1 MEVVTR
7 MYTKYEE
14 THKLSLEKPTEF
26 WGKEAEKLHWY
37 KKYEKV
43 LDDTNYPFFRW
54 FPGGKT
60 NLCYNAVD
68 RHALG
73 SKRGTAALIWESPET
88 GQSKVFTFYHLYKEV
103 NKFAGV
109 LKNLGVKKGD
119 RIIIYMPMVPE
130 AIIAMLA
137 SVRIGAIHSVV
148 FAGFS
153 RESLAGRIDDATPKL
168 VLTCEAGSRMGKV
181 VKLKGIVNDAIE
193 SATFKPNNIIVF
205 NRGLDKDYPKHELD
219 LDWQELL
226 DTKSERYV
234 EPEVMDST
242 DPSYILYTSGTTG
255 VPKGIVR
262 DTGGYMVALNSSM
275 KQIYD
280 CEPDRDVYFSTS
292 DIGWVVGHSYIV
304 YGPLLQGIPTVLY
317 EGTPVYPNPDAWWR
331 VIEKYGVTVVFSAPT
346 ALRILKKFPEKW
358 MTNRDLSSLR
368 YFFLA
373 GEPLDVPTYEWT
385 VQKFGTDISI
395 IDHYWQTE
403 SGSPMLTNM
412 PGIESLL
419 IKPGSPTK
427 AALGWDLL
435 IIDDNGN
442 ELPPGEKGILVGR
455 YPLPP
460 GNLMTVFGDDERYK
474 QTYWEVYPGRLF
486 NTGDY
491 AIRDEDGYFWVLGR
505 ADEVIKI
512 AGHRLG
518 TREIEEAVSSHPAV
532 AETSCVGV
540 EDPLKGTVVIAFV
553 VLRQSFNTSDI
564 LRKEII
570 QVVRDKIGPIAAP
583 KAVEVVKMLPKTRS
597 GKIMRRI
604 LKGTY
609 EGKSLGDLST
619 IEDGASIEE
628 ISSAINL
635 MKDELGK

>member
-1 MEVVTR
+1 MSMDVDTQ
-7 MYTKYEE
+7 MYTSYEE
-14 THKLSLEKPTEF
+14 AHTLSLKKPTEF
-26 WGKEAEKLHWY
+26 WGKEAQKLHWY
-37 KKYEKV
+37 KNYDQV
-43 LDDTNYPFFRW
+43 LDDSNYPFFRW

-88 GQSKVFTFYHLYKEV
+88 GQSKVFTFYELYKEV

-109 LKNLGVKKGD
+109 LKNLSIEKGD

-137 SVRIGAIHSVV
+137 SVRIGAVHSVV

-153 RESLAGRIDDATPKL
+153 RESLAGRIDDAKPKL
-168 VLTCEAGSRMGKV
+168 VLVCEAGSRMGKV

-193 SATFKPNNIIVF
+193 SATFKPNNIVVF
-205 NRGLDKDYPKHELD
+205 NRDLDKDFPKHELD

-226 DTKSERYV
+226 ETKSERYV
-234 EPEVMDST
+234 EPEQMDST

-255 VPKGIVR
+255 KPKGVVR

-275 KQIYD
+275 KHIYD
-280 CEPDRDVYFSTS
+280 CEPERDVYFSSS

-304 YGPLLQGIPTVLY
+304 YAPLLQGIPTVLY
-317 EGTPVYPNPDAWWR
+317 EGTPVYPTPDAWWR

-346 ALRILKKFPEKW
+346 ALRILKKYPEHW
-358 MTNRDLSSLR
+358 MTDRDLSSLR

-373 GEPLDVPTYEWT
+373 GEPLDVPTYEWA
-385 VQKFGTDISI
+385 VEKLGTKI

-412 PGIESLL
+412 PGIESLP

-435 IIDDNGN
+435 IVDENGK
-442 ELPPGEKGILVGR
+442 EVPPGEKGFLVGR
-455 YPLPP
+455 FPLPP

-474 QTYWEVYPGRLF
+474 STYWEVYPGRLY

-518 TREIEEAVSSHPAV
+518 TREIEEAVSSHSAV
-532 AETSCVGV
+532 AETSCIGV
-540 EDPLKGTVVIAFV
+540 EDPIKGTVVIAFV
-553 VLRQSFNTSDI
+553 VLRQGIDTTDI

-570 QVVRDKIGPIAAP
+570 QVVRDDIGPIAAP

-604 LKGTY
+604 LKGVY
-609 EGKSLGDLST
+609 EGKNLGDLST

-628 ISSAINL
+628 VSSAIDL
-635 MKDELGK
+635 MKTELGK